1 MRSKK
6 QDFGLKDRKI
16 RVLVIAQYYPPDMGG
31 AATRTYNA
39 VKGLILNNAEVVI
52 VAPFP
57 HYPYGHVPR
66 EYKWKLL
73 KIEYLEN
80 VKIIR
85 TFILPLPSYKIA
97 YRLMLFAIF
106 AISSLFALPAVGEID
121 VIWAASPPVIS
132 ALPAFVY
139 KLVKR
144 APVVVNVDDLWPSD
158 LYLYGLLEPRSMLA
172 KLGEILAQRVYH
184 KADAITVASPGYL
197 LMLHKRYCID
207 SRKVEVVPI
216 GVDTSK
222 FRPCP
227 PVSKVK
233 KNFIIVYSGAFSVAY
248 DFDQVLCAA
257 KLLKNENVKFVLQG
271 GGELLGYLK
280 DKVKELNLKNVIVL
294 NKQMSREEVAHFLCE
309 ADALIIPYSEKCFLH
324 IPTKF
329 YEYQAVGKPIIYI
342 ARGILALH
350 PATRNSGLIVRPGDC
365 IALAEAILHLKNDP
379 QLAAKLSEAGR
390 KYVEKAATI
399 ETIGKILLSFFN
411 AVTLAHMHQID
422 SKEQNNNILE
432 KLLNDLLQR

>member
-1 MRSKK
+1 MLFLMRSKK

-294 NKQMSREEVAHFLCE
+294 NKQMSRE
-309 ADALIIPYSEKCFLH
+309 
-324 IPTKF
+324 
-329 YEYQAVGKPIIYI
+329 
-342 ARGILALH
+342 
-350 PATRNSGLIVRPGDC
+350 
-365 IALAEAILHLKNDP
+365 
-379 QLAAKLSEAGR
+379 
-390 KYVEKAATI
+390 
-399 ETIGKILLSFFN
+399 
-411 AVTLAHMHQID
+411 
-422 SKEQNNNILE
+422 
-432 KLLNDLLQR
+432 